1 MSDQNSSRLDVS
13 TVANV
18 VNGVINA
25 LGLQPNQSSIQ
36 SGSTSTA
43 AATQSRR
50 VTRFVC
56 IRILAIVI
64 KVDSQF
70 IDR

>member
-1 MSDQNSSRLDVS
+1 M
-13 TVANV
+13 ANV
-18 VNGVINA
+18 VNGVINT
-25 LGLQPNQSSIQ
+25 LGLQPSQTSIQ

-43 AATQSRR
+43 VVTKSRQ
-50 VTRFVC
+50 VTRYVC
-56 IRILAIVI
+56 IPIPMSLICI